1 MKPEQRQA
9 TIDKNMAE
17 RKSFNERMAELV
29 KKRDQYVIDQRKNG
43 LAKPADS
50 FDRAVAD
57 TLRAQ
62 IKR

>member
-1 MKPEQRQA
+1 M
-9 TIDKNMAE
+9 T
-17 RKSFNERMAELV
+17 ELCRSAISTSSISV
-29 KKRDQYVIDQRKNG
+29 KNG